1 MIRKAKVRYE
11 KKIAREA
18 EINNKAFFKYRR
30 NKRSGQGPTGCL
42 KAGRGNLLMEHKDIA
57 KKY

>member
-18 EINNKAFFKYRR
+18 EINNKAFFKYEGTR
-30 NKRSGQGPTGCL
+30 GQD
-42 KAGRGNLLMEHKDIA
+42 KSQ
-57 KKY
+57 